1 MIKAGSHLPI
11 PEKDYLTIEQRKIA
25 DWYRSA
31 FQQSNISL
39 WLIDLATLPGKLE
52 KYTHLDIRDYNH
64 YFASHVLELLA
75 LTRQLKVVDVNM
87 PTLALYGDND
97 KSAFLKQITNKHDKD
112 QLEVLKQLVV
122 ALLEQRQYF
131 ESEATAS
138 HSDGHL
144 FKVAIKA
151 IIPER
156 VTDHTPML
164 LSITSLE
171 QRKKVPQLLFPEQD
185 IYQTFLNNAPVC
197 ILEIGQDGCLTAMN
211 EAGLKML
218 HLSEVSQILGCRY
231 LSLVA
236 DDDKPRIE
244 HLMLRAFQG
253 YSCEFEFQLRC
264 NGNLRIFS
272 SCFIPIEENKN
283 RVSRI
288 IGITQDITERKHS
301 EEELYHQ
308 ANYDLLTNL
317 PNRSHFTDSVRHALT
332 QARRR
337 HHGLALLFIDLDN
350 FKPIN
355 DTYGHAMGDTLLQQ
369 ISAAI
374 QNSLRKEDLT
384 CRFGGD
390 EFIILLPSI
399 TKRNNAAV
407 VAEKILSCIKQPI
420 NLANHQLSISA
431 SIGISTFP
439 EDGDSY
445 ETLMP
450 HADMAMYKVK
460 NYGGNSYQFH
470 QIEKTNFKM

>member
-1 MIKAGSHLPI
+1 MNNAGSHLPI

-25 DWYRSA
+25 DWYRTA

-39 WLIDLATLPGKLE
+39 WLVDLGSLPSKLE
-52 KYTHLDIRDYNH
+52 KYALRNISDYPG
-64 YFASHVLELLA
+64 YFSCHTFELLA
-75 LTRQLKVVDVNM
+75 LARQLKVVDINM
-87 PTLALYGDND
+87 PTLALYGGSD
-97 KSAFLKQITNKHDKD
+97 KAAFLKEVGSKHDKD
-112 QLEVLKQLVV
+112 QLEVLKKLVV
-122 ALLEQRQYF
+122 ALLEQRHYM
-131 ESEATAS
+131 ETEATAC
-138 HSDGHL
+138 HQDGHQ
-144 FKVAIKA
+144 FKVVMKA
-151 IIPER
+151 IIPQH
-156 VTDHTPML
+156 VTDHTRMVI
-164 LSITSLE
+164 SVTSLA
-171 QRKKVPQLLFPEQD
+171 QRKKVSQLLFPEQA

-197 ILEIGQDGCLTAMN
+197 IHEIAHDGRLTAMN
-211 EAGLKML
+211 NAGLQML
-218 HLSEVSQILGCRY
+218 RLHDVNQILGCRY

-236 DDDKPRIE
+236 DKDKPRIE
-244 HLMLRAFQG
+244 YLMLRAFKG
-253 YSCEFEFQLRC
+253 YSAEFEFQLRC
-264 NGNLRIFS
+264 NNEIRVFS

-283 RVSRI
+283 KIHHIV
-288 IGITQDITERKHS
+288 GITQDITERKHS

-317 PNRSHFTDSVRHALT
+317 PNRSHFTDSVRHALL

-337 HHGLALLFIDLDN
+337 RHGLALLFIDLDN

-369 ISAAI
+369 VSATI
-374 QNSLRKEDLT
+374 KNSLRKEDLT

-399 TKRNNAAV
+399 AKRNNAAV
-407 VAEKILSCIKQPI
+407 VAEKVLRCIQQPI
-420 NLANHQLSISA
+420 KLANQQLSISA

-460 NYGGNSYQFH
+460 NFGGNNYQFH
-470 QIEKTNFKM
+470 QVEKTSYKM

>member
-1 MIKAGSHLPI
+1 MINAGSHLPI

-25 DWYRSA
+25 DWYRTA

-39 WLIDLATLPGKLE
+39 WLIDLGLLPGKLE
-52 KYTHLDIRDYNH
+52 EYASRDIRDYH
-64 YFASHVLELLA
+64 RYFARHLFELLA
-75 LTRQLKVVDVNM
+75 LARQVKVVDINS
-87 PTLALYGDND
+87 PTLALYGGND
-97 KSAFLKQITNKHDKD
+97 KANFLEQVSHKHNKD
-112 QLEVLKQLVV
+112 QLEVLKKLVV
-122 ALLEQRQYF
+122 ALLEQRHYF
-131 ESEATAS
+131 ETEATAC
-138 HSDGHL
+138 HEDGHR
-144 FKVAIKA
+144 FKVVMKA
-151 IIPER
+151 IIPET
-156 VTDHTPML
+156 VTDHTRMII
-164 LSITSLE
+164 SVTSLA
-171 QRKKVPQLLFPEQD
+171 QRKKVPQLLFPEQE

-197 ILEIGQDGCLTAMN
+197 IHEIDHDGRLTAMN
-211 EAGLKML
+211 NCGLQML
-218 HLSEVSQILGCRY
+218 RLNDVGQILGCRY

-236 DDDKPRIE
+236 DEDKPRIE
-244 HLMLRAFQG
+244 YLMLRAFKG
-253 YSCEFEFQLRC
+253 YSSEFEFQLRC
-264 NGNLRIFS
+264 NGELRVFS
-272 SCFIPIEENKN
+272 SCFIPIEENEHK
-283 RVSRI
+283 VHRI

-301 EEELYHQ
+301 EEEMYHQ

-317 PNRSHFTDSVRHALT
+317 PNRSHFTDSVKQALI

-337 HHGLALLFIDLDN
+337 RHGLALLFIDLDN

-369 ISAAI
+369 VSATI
-374 QNSLRKEDLT
+374 KNSLRKEDLT

-399 TKRNNAAV
+399 AKRNNAAV
-407 VAEKILSCIKQPI
+407 VAEKVLRCIQKPI

-460 NYGGNSYQFH
+460 NFGGNNYQFH
-470 QIEKTNFKM
+470 QIEKTSYKM

>member
-25 DWYRSA
+25 DWYRTA

-39 WLIDLATLPGKLE
+39 WLVDLGTLPGKLE
-52 KYTHLDIRDYNH
+52 KYTRLDIRDYNH
-64 YFASHVLELLA
+64 YFAKHTFELLA
-75 LTRQLKVVDVNM
+75 LARQLKVLDVNV
-87 PTLALYGDND
+87 PTLALYGDKD
-97 KSAFLKQITNKHDKD
+97 KSTFLKQVANKHNKD
-112 QLEVLKQLVV
+112 QLEVLKKLAL
-122 ALLEQRQYF
+122 ALLEQRHYF
-131 ESEATAS
+131 ETEATAR
-138 HSDGHL
+138 HRDGHQ
-144 FKVAIKA
+144 FKVVIKA
-151 IIPER
+151 IIPES
-156 VTDHTPML
+156 VTDH
-164 LSITSLE
+164 SRIIISATSLA
-171 QRKKVPQLLFPEQD
+171 QRQKVPQLLFPEQD

-197 ILEIGQDGCLTAMN
+197 IHEIDKDGCLTAMN
-211 EAGLKML
+211 NSGLKML
-218 HLSEVSQILGCRY
+218 HLNNVSQILGCRY

-244 HLMLRAFQG
+244 YLMLRAFKG
-253 YSCEFEFQLRC
+253 YSSEFEFQLRC

-272 SCFIPIEENKN
+272 SCFIPIEKN
-283 RVSRI
+283 QHKIRHI

-308 ANYDLLTNL
+308 ANYDLLTKL
-317 PNRSHFTDSVRHALT
+317 PNRSHFTDSVRHALI

-369 ISAAI
+369 VSAAI

-399 TKRNNAAV
+399 SKRNNAAV
-407 VAEKILSCIKQPI
+407 VAEKVLRCIKQPI
-420 NLANHQLSISA
+420 NLSNHQLSISA

-460 NYGGNSYQFH
+460 NFGGNNYQFH

>member
-25 DWYRSA
+25 DWYRTA

-39 WLIDLATLPGKLE
+39 WLVDLGTLPGKLE
-52 KYTHLDIRDYNH
+52 KYSTRDIRDYNH
-64 YFASHVLELLA
+64 YFANHIFELLTLA
-75 LTRQLKVVDVNM
+75 RQLKVIDVNM
-87 PTLALYGDND
+87 PTLALYGDKD
-97 KSAFLKQITNKHDKD
+97 KGTFLKKITNKHNKD
-112 QLEVLKQLVV
+112 QLEVLKKLVV
-122 ALLEQRQYF
+122 ALLEQRHYF
-131 ESEATAS
+131 ETEATAS
-138 HSDGHL
+138 HRNGHQ
-144 FKVAIKA
+144 FKVVMKA
-151 IIPER
+151 IIPEN
-156 VTDHTPML
+156 VTDHTRMII
-164 LSITSLE
+164 SVTSLAH
-171 QRKKVPQLLFPEQD
+171 RKKVSQVLFSEQD
-185 IYQTFLNNAPVC
+185 IYQTFLDNAPVC
-197 ILEIGQDGCLTAMN
+197 IHEIDRDGRLTAMN
-211 EAGLKML
+211 DTGLKML
-218 HLSEVSQILGCRY
+218 RLNDVSQILGCRY
-231 LSLVA
+231 LSLVT

-244 HLMLRAFQG
+244 YLMLRAFNG
-253 YSCEFEFQLRC
+253 YSSEFEFQLRC
-264 NGNLRIFS
+264 NGELRVFS
-272 SCFIPIEENKN
+272 SCFIPVEENKDT
-283 RVSRI
+283 VHHI

-337 HHGLALLFIDLDN
+337 RHGLALLFIDLDN

-369 ISAAI
+369 VSATI
-374 QNSLRKEDLT
+374 QNTLRKEDLT

-399 TKRNNAAV
+399 AKRNNAAV
-407 VAEKILSCIKQPI
+407 VAEKVLRCIQQPI
-420 NLANHQLSISA
+420 NLSNQQLSISA

-460 NYGGNSYQFH
+460 NFGGNSYQFH
-470 QIEKTNFKM
+470 QVEKTNFKM